1 MDPLG
6 VMTENILYALKHV
19 RNDHMTLLEQPLPTS
34 HHITYPVCGLGG
46 ASLRYI
52 AVTIYAISPI

>member
-19 RNDHMTLLEQPLPTS
+19 RNDHMTLLQQPLPTTS
-34 HHITYPVCGLGG
+34 HHVSCLWFRLGL
-46 ASLRYI
+46 
-52 AVTIYAISPI
+52 P